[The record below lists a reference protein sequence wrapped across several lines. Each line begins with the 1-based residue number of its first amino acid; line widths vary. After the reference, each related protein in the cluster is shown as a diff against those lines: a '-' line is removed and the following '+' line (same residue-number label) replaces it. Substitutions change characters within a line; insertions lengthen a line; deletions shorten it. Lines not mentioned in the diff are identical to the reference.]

1 VEHQSSSGKRRIKA
15 RQIVFLPFDY
25 WHLFLSFIAG
35 LIALPMSIVS
45 LAISLVYVAYQIT
58 EKKEDEF
65 RTVRDLVMFL
75 VGFLLGFQVFLT
87 CSTLASKPS

>member
-1 VEHQSSSGKRRIKA
+1 MLSVRVETVVHQSLSRRHRIKA
-15 RQIVFLPFDY
+15 RQIVFLPLDY

-45 LAISLVYVAYQIT
+45 LAMSLVYIVYQIT

-65 RTVRDLVMFL
+65 RTVRDLVVFL
-75 VGFLLGFQVFLT
+75 AGFLLEV
-87 CSTLASKPS
+87 